1 MKGFSAVN
9 LSGNLTKDPFIGQ
22 NYVRFTVAVETAYK
36 TANGFQKLTNFV
48 PVVAFGN
55 VLETASKLQ
64 KGDYVIINGSIR
76 SKVTDDKRLLINVS
90 ASRIIKVMASGNAN
104 AGDMNDDGIP
114 INNYPS
120 RQAYQQPNARTQQR
134 SYPQNNYG
142 NKPYQKNTQYSNPQ
156 QDIPDEIPFSSDG
169 DIDDAIPF

>member
-1 MKGFSAVN
+1 MKGFSTVN

-55 VLETASKLQ
+55 VIETASKLQ

-76 SKVTDDKRLLINVS
+76 SKVTDDKKLLVNVS
-90 ASRIIKVMASGNAN
+90 ASRIIKVLTSGNN
-104 AGDMNDDGIP
+104 QGG
-114 INNYPS
+114 NNQGFQNN
-120 RQAYQQPNARTQQR
+120 QAFQGNSVPQNTRTQQKA
-134 SYPQNNYG
+134 YPQRNYS
-142 NKPYQKNTQYSNPQ
+142 NQPYQNNTQYKKPQ
-156 QDIPDEIPFSSDG
+156 QEIPDEIPFSSDG
-169 DIDDAIPF
+169 DIDDVIPF